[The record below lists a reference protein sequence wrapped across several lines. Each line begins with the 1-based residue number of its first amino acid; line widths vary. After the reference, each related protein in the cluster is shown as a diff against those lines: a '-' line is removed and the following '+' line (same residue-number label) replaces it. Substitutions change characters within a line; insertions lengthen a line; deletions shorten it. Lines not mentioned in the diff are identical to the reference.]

1 MKRHSLLI
9 LLLFAAGCG
18 DKTILPF
25 LGKWQGQFEVQRM
38 QVPGTESDRKRESL
52 KGYVQVYADKHK
64 FKMRMEGEQ
73 EAVDLTG
80 TWSIKRQQIT
90 LQFSDV
96 VVDDMGGE
104 QFRDPNRKFIAPID
118 LRAAYS
124 KPLVLNLS
132 TDKKHLDGLTMTMG
146 GLTGRHVYVK
156 DSF

>member
-1 MKRHSLLI
+1 MKRLSPFV
-9 LLLFAAGCG
+9 LLLLAAGCG
-18 DKTILPF
+18 DKAILPF

-38 QVPGTESDRKRESL
+38 QISGTESDRKRESL

-80 TWSIKRQQIT
+80 IWSIKGRQIT
-90 LQFSDV
+90 LQFSEV

-104 QFRDPNRKFIAPID
+104 QFRDPNRKFISPLD
-118 LRAAYS
+118 LRAAYG
-124 KPLVLNLS
+124 KPIVLNLS
-132 TDKKHLDGLTMTMG
+132 ADKQHLDGLTMTMG